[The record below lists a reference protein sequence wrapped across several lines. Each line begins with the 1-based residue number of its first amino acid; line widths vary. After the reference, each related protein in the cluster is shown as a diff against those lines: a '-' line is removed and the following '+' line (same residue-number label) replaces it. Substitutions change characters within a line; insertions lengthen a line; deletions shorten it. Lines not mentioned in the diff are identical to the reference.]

1 LGFWRQF
8 IPQSRPLF
16 QRVKQSWSWLKWP
29 AALLLLGYLFYTNRQ
44 DLADLA
50 AKPKNWSYLLLAFV
64 LAAGAMLLT
73 FYRWYLLVWAQDF
86 PFTIRDAVRLGYI
99 GYLFGYVA
107 PGAAGG
113 DLFKAGMIAM
123 EQTSR
128 RGVAA
133 ATVLLDRILGVLAL
147 FMVGALAMF
156 FQDPRIFQNREV
168 RFCVILLWAGTIGGV
183 IGLVVMLHPAFP
195 RSRLL
200 KRLIRL
206 PKVGNL
212 IAGLVNAV
220 LLYQQRR
227 ALLVL
232 TVVISVIGHFGT
244 LSSFYYCALGINAGN
259 AAPGYWTQLL
269 LIPIAELFA
278 FVVPVPGGV
287 GALEG
292 AIKYFY
298 VVANTALGIQGVPAA
313 QAAAAGLGAALAN
326 RLVTIVIVAIG
337 SAYYMTSRSE
347 IRRALEPPPG
357 PPLSQQ
363 PE

>member
-1 LGFWRQF
+1 
-8 IPQSRPLF
+8 LF
-16 QRVKQSWSWLKWP
+16 QYLKQSWTWLKWP
-29 AALLLLGYLFYTNRQ
+29 AALLLLAYLFYTNRQ
-44 DLADLA
+44 DLAGLA
-50 AKPKNWSYLLLAFV
+50 AKPKNWSYLLLDFV

-128 RGVAA
+128 RGVAM

-183 IGLVVMLHPAFP
+183 IGLIVMLHPAFP

-298 VVANTALGIQGVPAA
+298 VVANAALGIQGVPAA

-326 RLVTIVIVAIG
+326 RLVTVVIVAIG